1 MLRLLRRLLT
11 KVNARLSGYQ
21 SFDPRTNGEWRFLE
35 KSIDVG
41 DGIVFDVGANRGE
54 WAMQALAF
62 HPRARLHCFEPG
74 GTAFGE
80 LTSALGDRA
89 QVHKA
94 AVSSEPGTV
103 VLHATED
110 SEQSSLFSRR
120 QFGEATKSETVE
132 AVTIDQICER
142 EGIEEIALLKIDT
155 EGNELA
161 VLKGAV
167 GTLPRIKTIQFEYG
181 GTAVDA
187 RIYLRD
193 FFDLL
198 SDHFD
203 LYRLWRFGIIHEPNW
218 HEMLELAAYQNWVC
232 IQRQG

>member
-1 MLRLLRRLLT
+1 M
-11 KVNARLSGYQ
+11 A
-21 SFDPRTNGEWRFLE
+21 
-35 KSIDVG
+35 KSAEIG

-54 WAMQALAF
+54 WAKQAMAF
-62 HPRARLHCFEPG
+62 HSQARLHCFEPG
-74 GTAFGE
+74 ESAFSE
-80 LTSALGDRA
+80 LSATLGDRV
-89 QVHKA
+89 QVHNV

-103 VLHATED
+103 VLHAPED
-110 SEQSSLFSRR
+110 PEQSSLFSRR
-120 QFGEATKSETVE
+120 HFGDVGSETVQ

-161 VLKGAV
+161 VLQGAV
-167 GTLPRIKTIQFEYG
+167 ETLPRIKAIQFEYG

-198 SDHFD
+198 SSRFA
-203 LYRLWRFGIIHEPNW
+203 LYRLWRFGMIYEPSW

-232 IQRQG
+232 IQRQP

>member
-1 MLRLLRRLLT
+1 MLRRFLT

-21 SFDPRTNGEWRFLE
+21 SFDPQTNGEWRFLK
-35 KSIDVG
+35 KSIEIG
-41 DGIVFDVGANRGE
+41 DGIIFDVGANRGE
-54 WAMQALAF
+54 WAMQAMAF
-62 HPRARLHCFEPG
+62 HSRARLHCFEPG
-74 GTAFGE
+74 GTAFRE
-80 LTSALGDRA
+80 LTSALGDRVQA
-89 QVHKA
+89 HNV

-103 VLHATED
+103 VLHATGD

-120 QFGEATKSETVE
+120 QFGETKSESVE
-132 AVTIDQICER
+132 AVTIDQVCER
-142 EGIEEIALLKIDT
+142 EGIETIALLKIDT

-161 VLKGAV
+161 VLQGAV
-167 GTLPRIKTIQFEYG
+167 ETLPRIKAIQFEYG

-198 SDHFD
+198 NSRFD
-203 LYRLWRFGIIHEPNW
+203 LYRLWRFGMIHEPRW

-232 IQRQG
+232 IQRQN